1 MHFSKVQTLK
11 PLLCTLKGSNQ
22 SIPALDED
30 DKAGPA
36 AAVVVVVVVVVVVDV
51 ATKSAS
57 LRDLKVERRIF

>member
-36 AAVVVVVVVVVVVDV
+36 AAVVVVVVVVDV

>member
-36 AAVVVVVVVVVVVDV
+36 VVVVVVVVVDV